1 MTKMASPTPILSATL
16 QEDDVAIAQQWL
28 QKARSEWYE
37 TELVEKWQNEF
48 AHWLGVKQAF
58 AFMGGRSS
66 LYAVVQSLE
75 LQPEDEVI
83 IPAFTCQAVV
93 NAYRF
98 HGVIPCYADIELQ
111 TYGLDIDSVRKIYT
125 PKCKAIMLQYTFG
138 LISRDIEEL
147 IQFARDKGL
156 YIIEDCAHSL
166 GASYKGQKL
175 GTLGDV
181 AVFSSE
187 RSKIINTIHGGMV
200 TTNNQNLIERM
211 QQIYEHAPLP
221 SEEKI
226 ERLLNT
232 VIQNYALYHQHGQT
246 SGSPNQVF
254 AAKDI
259 LPQMFEDELRGEFCA
274 HYQEKMCAPVAAL
287 SLNQFRKRDI
297 FHFKRL
303 EAAKKWDVWCDA
315 QGYAKPL
322 VIKDSIPTFLRY
334 PVLVTP
340 EKKKDL
346 SWVEKELNITAG
358 VWFTSACH
366 PAPLEPEN
374 CPNGAQAAK
383 RCINLPTLL

>member
-1 MTKMASPTPILSATL
+1 MEKLVSPTPILSATL
-16 QEDDVAIAQQWL
+16 QEDDVVIAQKWL
-28 QKARSEWYE
+28 QTPRTSWFEAG
-37 TELVEKWQNEF
+37 LVEKWQNEF

-58 AFMGGRSS
+58 AFMGGRAS
-66 LYAVVQSLE
+66 LYAVVQTLD

-98 HGVIPCYADIELQ
+98 HGVMPRYADIELQ
-111 TYGLDIDSVRKIYT
+111 TYGLDIDSVRKMYT

-138 LISRDIEEL
+138 LVSRDIEAL
-147 IQFARDKGL
+147 IQFAKDKGL

-175 GTLGDV
+175 GTLGDI

-200 TTNNQNLIERM
+200 TSNNQNLIEHI

-232 VIQNYALYHQHGQT
+232 VIQNYVLYHQDGQ
-246 SGSPNQVF
+246 SSDLASQHFIQEDV
-254 AAKDI
+254 
-259 LPQMFEDELRGEFCA
+259 LPQMFENELRGEFCG

-287 SLNQFRKRDI
+287 SLNQLQKKDK
-297 FHFKRL
+297 FHIRRM
-303 EAAKKWDVWCDA
+303 AAAQKWDAWCDTR
-315 QGYAKPL
+315 GYTKPL

-334 PVLVTP
+334 PVLVAP

-346 SWVEKELNITAG
+346 NWIEKELNITAG

-374 CPNGAQAAK
+374 CPNGARAAK
-383 RCINLPTLL
+383 ECINLPTLL

>member
-1 MTKMASPTPILSATL
+1 MSQLSYRTPILSATL
-16 QEDDVAIAQQWL
+16 QEDDVAIARQWL
-28 QKARSEWYE
+28 QTPRTDWYK

-58 AFMGGRSS
+58 AFIGGRSS

-75 LQPEDEVI
+75 LQAEDEVI

-98 HGVIPCYADIELQ
+98 HGVVPRYADIELQ
-111 TYGLDIDSVRKIYT
+111 TYGLDIDSVRKMYT

-138 LISRDIEEL
+138 LVSRDIEAL
-147 IQFARDKGL
+147 IQFAKDKGL

-166 GASYKGQKL
+166 GASYKEKKL
-175 GTLGDV
+175 GTLGDI

-187 RSKIINTIHGGMV
+187 RSKIINTIHGGLV
-200 TTNNQNLIERM
+200 TTSNQNLIERI
-211 QQIYEHAPLP
+211 QQIYKYAPLP

-232 VIQNYALYHQHGQT
+232 VIQNYALYHQHSPTGQL
-246 SGSPNQVF
+246 F
-254 AAKDI
+254 ATKDV

-287 SLNQFRKRDI
+287 SLNQFGKKDKFHIKRM
-297 FHFKRL
+297 K
-303 EAAKKWDVWCDA
+303 AAKKWDGWCDA
-315 QGYAKPL
+315 NGYAKPL
-322 VIKDSIPTFLRY
+322 VINDSIPTFLRY
-334 PVLVTP
+334 PVMVTP

-346 SWVEKELNITAG
+346 SWIEKELNITAG

-366 PAPLEPEN
+366 PAPLEPKN

-383 RCINLPTLL
+383 ACINLPTLLLR